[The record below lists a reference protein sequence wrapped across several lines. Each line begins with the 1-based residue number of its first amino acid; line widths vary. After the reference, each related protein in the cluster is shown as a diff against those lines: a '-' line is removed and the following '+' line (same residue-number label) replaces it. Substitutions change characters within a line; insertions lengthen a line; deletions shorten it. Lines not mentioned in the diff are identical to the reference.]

1 MSKRTVM
8 EPNWKPLENRL
19 GAARCAGFMF
29 MGRVNGINLYKHGVS
44 RSYLYLDDDGNCY
57 IAGRPGCYLATDF
70 DRELSKLE
78 ECLSGLGATLET
90 SYDEKFIAQKLEV
103 LRQHGVSLLTIQ
115 VEPDEATIH

>member
-1 MSKRTVM
+1 MSKRGVVGA
-8 EPNWKPLENRL
+8 NWKPLENRL
-19 GAARCAGFMF
+19 GAARCSGFMF

-70 DRELSKLE
+70 DQELSKLE

-90 SYDEKFIAQKLEV
+90 SYDENFIAQKLEV

>member
-57 IAGRPGCYLATDF
+57 IAGRHGCYLATDF
-70 DRELSKLE
+70 DQELSKLE
-78 ECLSGLGATLET
+78 KCLRRLGATLET
-90 SYDEKFIAQKLEV
+90 SYDENFIAQKQEV